1 MRSKQA
7 IEALGA
13 LAQDSRLA
21 VFKLLVRAGEEE
33 MPAGDIARELRVPA
47 STMSTHLAILERAG
61 LIRSR
66 REGRTIYYRAELDG
80 MASLMAFLIEDCCDG
95 RAELCTP
102 LTSIVQRAACC
113 DASQKKNRRRV

>member
-7 IEALGA
+7 IDALGA
-13 LAQDSRLA
+13 LAQESRLA
-21 VFKLLVRAGEEE
+21 VLKLLVRAGEDET
-33 MPAGDIARELRVPA
+33 PAGEIARELRVPA

-66 REGRTIYYRAELDG
+66 REGRTIFYRADLDG
-80 MASLMAFLIEDCCDG
+80 MTDLMAFLIEDCCQG

-102 LTSIVQRAACC
+102 LTGIVQRAACC
-113 DASQKKNRRRV
+113 DEPQKKRRRV

>member
-7 IEALGA
+7 IDALGA
-13 LAQDSRLA
+13 LAQESRLA
-21 VFKLLVRAGEEE
+21 VFKLLVCAGDEET
-33 MPAGDIARELRVPA
+33 PAGDIARELRVPA

-66 REGRTIYYRAELDG
+66 REGRTIFYRAELDG
-80 MASLMAFLIEDCCDG
+80 MADLMTFLIEDCCQG

-113 DASQKKNRRRV
+113 DEPQKKRRRV

>member
-7 IEALGA
+7 IDALGA
-13 LAQDSRLA
+13 LAQESRLA
-21 VFKLLVRAGEEE
+21 VFKLLVRAGEDET
-33 MPAGDIARELRVPA
+33 PAGEIARELRVPA

-66 REGRTIYYRAELDG
+66 REGRTIYYRADLDG
-80 MASLMAFLIEDCCDG
+80 MTDLMAFLIEDCCQG

-102 LTSIVQRAACC
+102 LTGIVQRAACC
-113 DASQKKNRRRV
+113 DEPQKKRRRV